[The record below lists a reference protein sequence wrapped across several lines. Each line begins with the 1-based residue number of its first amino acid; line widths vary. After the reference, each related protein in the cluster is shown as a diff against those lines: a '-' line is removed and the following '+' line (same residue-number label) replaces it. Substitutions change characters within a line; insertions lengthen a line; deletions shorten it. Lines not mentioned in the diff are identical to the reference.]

1 MQTSFPKSNDEEED
15 SRHTDDEGDPADDQ
29 PELFSTIDLDE
40 ENGVRTELYNH
51 PGVKKAMKTLRARMR
66 TNVNRMPIEKPE
78 ITTTTRSTDGPQAEA
93 AKQNQGFI

>member
-1 MQTSFPKSNDEEED
+1 MPLSPNYQQPPDAVNDEEKD

-66 TNVNRMPIEKPE
+66 TSIERPSKNL
-78 ITTTTRSTDGPQAEA
+78 R
-93 AKQNQGFI
+93 